1 MATEESRGQ
10 EKVLKLCVWG
20 AMFAQGHWRGKQ
32 KEAIWESERTVP
44 WVGGGRC
51 RLGMGGGRQQEAEGL
66 DSAGAWSGP
75 CPVNSPPHPSAALG
89 SMGL

>member
-51 RLGMGGGRQQEAEGL
+51 RLGMGGGGGNRRQKDWTLQEPGVAHVL
-66 DSAGAWSGP
+66 
-75 CPVNSPPHPSAALG
+75 
-89 SMGL
+89 